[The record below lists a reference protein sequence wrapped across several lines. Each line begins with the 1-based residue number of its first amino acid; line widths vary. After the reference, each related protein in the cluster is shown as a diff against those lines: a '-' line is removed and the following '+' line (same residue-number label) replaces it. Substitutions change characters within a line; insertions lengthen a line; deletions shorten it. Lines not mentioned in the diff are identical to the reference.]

1 MTSNTTDRESVFT
14 AVVDDLVGLIKSQA
28 IRLAAQLQLADLVK
42 DGPKSLTELAEATGT
57 NKAALY
63 RLLYALANCGYFEE
77 VEPETFA
84 QSERS
89 YALRTDIPRSLR
101 DFAIMHGG
109 EEWQWEPW
117 RKALESIQTGKPV
130 FPEMFGKDLWNY
142 FQHDNPEAGKRF
154 QRAMSSQSK
163 QFELAIAR
171 GYDFSA
177 ARTIIDVGG
186 GRGSLLATIL
196 QTYPALRGTLFDRES
211 VIEIARQSNFVDGFR
226 DRVTL
231 VSGNFFEAVPSG
243 ADMYILKQIIHDWED
258 PECLQILS
266 NCREAM
272 NADGRVLV
280 IDEMIT
286 PGKKIPPVIALID
299 LQLQLLMAGRK
310 RSEAEH
316 RALFETAGLRLTHVW
331 PTDSTYTIL
340 EAMAL

>member
-1 MTSNTTDRESVFT
+1 MTSNTADLESVFT
-14 AVVDDLVGLIKSQA
+14 TVVDDLVGLIKSQA
-28 IRLAAQLQLADLVK
+28 IRLAAELQLADFVK
-42 DGPKSLTELAEATGT
+42 DGPKTLTELAEATGT
-57 NKAALY
+57 HKAALY

-84 QSERS
+84 QTQLSYTLRS
-89 YALRTDIPRSLR
+89 DIPRSLR

-117 RKALESIQTGKPV
+117 RKALQSIQTGEPV
-130 FPEMFGKDLWNY
+130 FPEMFGKDLWHY
-142 FQHDNPEAGKRF
+142 FQDDNPEAGKRF
-154 QRAMSSQSK
+154 QRAMSSQSR

-171 GYDFSA
+171 GYDFST
-177 ARTIIDVGG
+177 ARSIIDVAG

-196 QTYPALRGTLFDRES
+196 QMYPAIHGTLFDREP
-211 VIEIARQSNFVDGFR
+211 VIEMARQSNFVDGLQ

-243 ADMYILKQIIHDWED
+243 ADVYILKQIIHDWED

-272 NADGRVLV
+272 HADGRLLV
-280 IDEMIT
+280 IDEIIT
-286 PGKKIPPVIALID
+286 PGAKIPSVIALID
-299 LQLQLLMAGRK
+299 LQLQLLMRGRK
-310 RSEAEH
+310 RSVAEH
-316 RALFETAGLRLTHVW
+316 RSLFEAAGLQLTQVW

-340 EAMAL
+340 EAVAL

>member
-1 MTSNTTDRESVFT
+1 MTSNTTDLKSVFT

-117 RKALESIQTGKPV
+117 RRALQSIQTGKPV
-130 FPEMFGKDLWNY
+130 FPEMFGKDLWHY
-142 FQHDNPEAGKRF
+142 FQDDNPEAGKRF
-154 QRAMSSQSK
+154 QKAMSSQSR
-163 QFELAIAR
+163 QYELAIAR

>member
-1 MTSNTTDRESVFT
+1 MTSNTTDMESVFT

-77 VEPETFA
+77 VEPEMFA

-117 RKALESIQTGKPV
+117 RRALQSIQTGKPV

-177 ARTIIDVGG
+177 AQTIIDVGG

-196 QTYPALRGTLFDRES
+196 QTYPAIRGTLYDKRP
-211 VIEIARQSNFVDGFR
+211 VIEMARQSNFVDGLQ

-243 ADMYILKQIIHDWED
+243 ADIYILKQIIHDWED
-258 PECLQILS
+258 AESLQILS
-266 NCREAM
+266 NCRKAM
-272 NADGRVLV
+272 KADGRVLV
-280 IDEMIT
+280 IDEIIT

>member
-1 MTSNTTDRESVFT
+1 MTTNTSDLQPVFT

-28 IRLAAQLQLADLVK
+28 IRLAAQLRLADALK
-42 DGPKSLTELAEATGT
+42 DGPKSLAELAEATGT
-57 NKAALY
+57 HKAALY
-63 RLLYALANCGYFEE
+63 RLLYALTSCGYFEE
-77 VEPETFA
+77 IEPETFA

-89 YALRTDIPRSLR
+89 YVLRTDIPRSLH

-117 RKALESIQTGKPV
+117 RNALQSIQTGKPV
-130 FPEMFGKDLWNY
+130 FPEMFGKDLWSY
-142 FQHDNPEAGKRF
+142 FKDDNPEAGKRF
-154 QRAMSSQSK
+154 QQAMRSQSR
-163 QFELAIAR
+163 QYELAIAR

-186 GRGSLLATIL
+186 GQGSLLATIL
-196 QTYPALRGTLFDRES
+196 QTYPALHGTLFDQQP
-211 VIEIARQSNFVDGFR
+211 VIELARQNSVMDGLQ

-231 VSGNFFEAVPSG
+231 ASGNFFEAVPSG
-243 ADMYILKQIIHDWED
+243 GDLYTLKQIIHDWEN

-266 NCREAM
+266 NCRKTM

-280 IDEMIT
+280 IDEIIT

-299 LQLQLLMAGRK
+299 LQLQLLMRGRK

-316 RALFETAGLRLTHVW
+316 RSLFEAAGLRLTQVW

-340 EAMAL
+340 EAIAL

>member
-1 MTSNTTDRESVFT
+1 MTSNTTNPESVFP

-77 VEPETFA
+77 VEPEVFA
-84 QSERS
+84 QSELS
-89 YALRTDIPRSLR
+89 YTLRTDIPRSLR

-117 RKALESIQTGKPV
+117 RKALQSIQTGKAV

-142 FQHDNPEAGKRF
+142 FKNDNPEAGKRF
-154 QRAMSSQSK
+154 QKAMSSQSR
-163 QFELAIAR
+163 QIEQAIAR

-186 GRGSLLATIL
+186 GQGSLLATIL
-196 QTYPALRGTLFDRES
+196 QTYPTIHGTLFDQRPVVEM
-211 VIEIARQSNFVDGFR
+211 ARQNNFVDGLQ

-231 VSGNFFEAVPSG
+231 VSGSFFEVVPSG

-258 PECLQILS
+258 PECIQILS
-266 NCREAM
+266 NCRKAM

-280 IDEMIT
+280 IDEIIT
-286 PGKKIPPVIALID
+286 PGKKIPSVIALID
-299 LQLQLLMAGRK
+299 LQLQLLLTGRK

-316 RALFETAGLRLTHVW
+316 RSLFEAAGLRLTQIC

-340 EAMAL
+340 EARAL